1 MRQGTGDTEVQ
12 IRLRSRETLWRWP
25 ADSVG
30 APCCLRGFKW
40 QQLFTFALL
49 FLAVCL
55 VSNGS
60 QAQSDDPFVA
70 RARALHERIITF
82 DAHADIPMDFATETA
97 DPGEDTRG
105 KIDLP
110 KMDRGGLTG
119 AAFAIFGFQAKRTP
133 ENYQKA
139 HEQGLTKLRA
149 IQRMA
154 EFYPSRIEIARTP
167 ADIRA
172 IHAAGK
178 HFAVISMLNGFPL
191 GPLAENLDVYYEGGL
206 RQIGF
211 THAGNNALADSSRPQ
226 AKHGDT
232 GPEHGGLS
240 EVGRQLVRE
249 MNRRG
254 MIVDVSQLTPAALA
268 EAIQISSA
276 PVVASHSAVMALVD
290 SPRNLA
296 DEDMQRVADSGGVVH
311 IVAFSAYLRNMPEEL
326 LEEMA
331 QIRLR
336 FDIKED
342 SDLTRLDLE
351 TRQRYDRE
359 MLDLIRRAPP
369 AAVADLVNAIDYA
382 VELIGID
389 HVGIA
394 TDFNH
399 GGGLIGFKDES
410 EAYNVTAE
418 LMRHGYSDQDIAK
431 LWGENWLRVFQAVTD
446 QAATEH
452 TAAMTTSSLSRP

>member
-1 MRQGTGDTEVQ
+1 VQ
-12 IRLRSRETLWRWP
+12 IGVRSSNAAGRWPDDSARAPGYLRS
-25 ADSVG
+25 
-30 APCCLRGFKW
+30 
-40 QQLFTFALL
+40 LFYEHPLARASALL
-49 FLAVCL
+49 FLAAYL
-55 VSNGS
+55 VANGS
-60 QAQSDDPFVA
+60 VAQSDDPVVA

-82 DAHADIPMDFATETA
+82 DAHADIPLDFATETA
-97 DPGEDTRG
+97 DPGKDTPG
-105 KIDLP
+105 QIDLP
-110 KMDRGGLTG
+110 KMDRGGLSG
-119 AAFAIFGFQAKRTP
+119 AAFALFAFQGKRTP

-149 IQRMA
+149 IHRMA
-154 EFYPSRIEIARTP
+154 AFYPSRIEIARSP
-167 ADIRA
+167 ADIRR
-172 IHAAGK
+172 IHGAGK
-178 HFAVISMLNGFPL
+178 HFAVISMLNGFTL
-191 GPLAENLDVYYEGGL
+191 GPLVENLDEYYEGGL

-240 EVGRQLVRE
+240 EVGRELVRE

-276 PVVASHSAVMALVD
+276 PVVASHSAVMAIVD
-290 SPRNLA
+290 TPRNLA

-311 IVAFSAYLRNMPEEL
+311 IVAFSAYLRNMPEEF

-331 QIRLR
+331 QIRRR
-336 FDIKED
+336 FNVTEEAHV
-342 SDLTRLDLE
+342 SRLDLE
-351 TRQRYDRE
+351 SRQRYDRKI
-359 MLDLIRRAPP
+359 LDLLRRAPP
-369 AAVADLVNAIDYA
+369 ATVADLVTAIDYT
-382 VELIGID
+382 VKLIGID

-399 GGGLIGFKDES
+399 GGGLIGFQDES

-418 LMRHGYSDQDIAK
+418 LMRRGYSDEDIAK
-431 LWGENWLRVFQAVTD
+431 IWGENWLRVFQAVTE
-446 QAATEH
+446 QADEEF
-452 TAAMTTSSLSRP
+452 L